1 MDVWRE
7 RTLALTFVLLAASVA
22 LIVPSLAGI
31 GASGPSL
38 AVLLAAG
45 AVLSAVRPAL
55 ADLPTVMGYEAGRYV
70 KDIWLG
76 PVIGV
81 AMVFVIAPNASPG
94 ELQSLGGLA
103 GLLGVVNYFVR
114 PLYLFI
120 YDGLHRLVVSHGS
133 E

>member
-7 RTLALTFVLLAASVA
+7 RTLALTFVLLAASLA
-22 LIVPSLAGI
+22 LIAPGLVGI

-45 AVLSAVRPAL
+45 AVLAAVRPAL
-55 ADLPTVMGYEAGRYV
+55 SDLPPVVGYDVGRYV

-103 GLLGVVNYFVR
+103 GLLGMLNYFVR
-114 PLYLFI
+114 PLYLFV
-120 YDGLHRLVVSHGS
+120 YSFLQRLLAADRS